1 MSKTRVLFVCVHNSA
16 RSQMAEAFLN
26 TLYGDHFEAMSAG
39 LEPGV
44 LNPYVVRAMQEV
56 GIDIA
61 GAATKSVFALCQAGH
76 LYSYVVTVCDPEAAE
91 RCPIFPGV
99 TRRLHWGF
107 PDPSLAA
114 GNDEE
119 IMTQV
124 RRVRDAIRRQVESW
138 APGMAELSTSA
149 R

>member
-1 MSKTRVLFVCVHNSA
+1 MSKVKVLFVCVHNSA

-26 TLYGDHFEAMSAG
+26 TLYGDRFDAMSAG

-44 LNPYVVRAMQEV
+44 LNPYVVGAMQEI
-56 GIDIA
+56 GIDIS
-61 GAATKSVFALCQAGH
+61 GAATKSVFDLYKAGK

-99 TRRLHWGF
+99 TKRLHWGF
-107 PDPSLAA
+107 PDPSQVQ
-114 GNDEE
+114 GSVGEK
-119 IMTQV
+119 MVQV
-124 RRVRDAIRRQVESW
+124 RAVRDAIRAQIEAW
-138 APGMAELSTSA
+138 APGA